1 MARIDGKKLGP
12 QFTVRTENSA
22 NKRYLLISKIS
33 QQLETETIIYTKNE
47 AKYKVRSLWES
58 LTHDVRRVPKVI
70 SSNFLWIDLDVPI
83 SKSRKGFLE
92 KQNLPWF

>member
-47 AKYKVRSLWES
+47 AKYKVRSL
-58 LTHDVRRVPKVI
+58 
-70 SSNFLWIDLDVPI
+70 
-83 SKSRKGFLE
+83 
-92 KQNLPWF
+92 